1 MMVLRGPNRSLHAR
15 LARGA
20 VSACAAVLVALATRP
35 AAAGE
40 PPKLGGYWQLD
51 LKESETLEQKLDAMR
66 ASGGMPPGGGWHGGG
81 YGGHGGGP
89 PMGGSGGHHGGYGG
103 HGGGPPEGGAAH
115 DSTRGSSMRELAH
128 PAMSL
133 RIEPGDDTFVLSE
146 RGRPLEVLVI
156 GDAATA
162 EAIQPDAPHAQSHW
176 KGKHLVAEL
185 IGPGGGKMTQDYELT
200 DDGNKLIVH
209 TRLEGRE
216 GRPPLEL
223 KRVYNR
229 ANDEGDA
236 GAVSAPELLP
246 PTRRIRRGDRD
257 RAARPVRRGF
267 PGECC
272 VKAR

>member
-1 MMVLRGPNRSLHAR
+1 
-15 LARGA
+15 
-20 VSACAAVLVALATRP
+20 VSACAAVFVALATRP

-51 LKESETLEQKLDAMR
+51 LKESETLEQKLEAMR
-66 ASGGMPPGGGWHGGG
+66 ASGGMAPGGGGWHGGG
-81 YGGHGGGP
+81 YGGHGGP
-89 PMGGSGGHHGGYGG
+89 PMGGMGGHHGGSYGG
-103 HGGGPPEGGAAH
+103 HGGGPPEGGAVR

-133 RIEPGDDTFVLSE
+133 RIEPGDNTFVLSE

-185 IGPGGGKMTQDYELT
+185 IAPRGGKMMQDYELA

-216 GRPPLEL
+216 GRPPLDL
-223 KRVYNR
+223 KRVYER
-229 ANDEGDA
+229 AKDEGDEGTA
-236 GAVSAPELLP
+236 SAPEPLP
-246 PTRRIRRGDRD
+246 PTPPDSTGR
-257 RAARPVRRGF
+257 
-267 PGECC
+267 
-272 VKAR
+272 